1 MQFFSKVQKSPNK
14 WLSFLHD
21 KPLKRLWI
29 NISKSSSFKIAR
41 AQFCRWNRFHPNK
54 RKKGFFHFMNFP
66 LSDLIWKD
74 LDVYSAKLRF
84 LAVTIL
90 GWLDA
95 IKCEM
100 MAHHSACLELEIRW
114 ASKFA
119 IQSLYELILRF
130 RDLLC
135 LSFFWKGTK
144 NNISHNNSFNNKTGS
159 SQIFSAWSNLT

>member
-1 MQFFSKVQKSPNK
+1 
-14 WLSFLHD
+14 
-21 KPLKRLWI
+21 
-29 NISKSSSFKIAR
+29 
-41 AQFCRWNRFHPNK
+41 
-54 RKKGFFHFMNFP
+54 MNFP

-100 MAHHSACLELEIRW
+100 MAHHSACLELEISW

-119 IQSLYELILRF
+119 IRSLYIWNDFTFLWLIRLMFFLKIHCHIILMPSIVKLARAKFF
-130 RDLLC
+130 RLDLTLHSYRSPPWREKEPRWGQGDYRNLFSC
-135 LSFFWKGTK
+135 KSPMMHGK
-144 NNISHNNSFNNKTGS
+144 S
-159 SQIFSAWSNLT
+159 SAHSPYLHLMF

>member
-100 MAHHSACLELEIRW
+100 MAHHSACLELEISW
-114 ASKFA
+114 ASNFV
-119 IQSLYELILRF
+119 IRTFQYFCVHVLRVF
-130 RDLLC
+130 LKMAPRIISIILC
-135 LSFFWKGTK
+135 L
-144 NNISHNNSFNNKTGS
+144 
-159 SQIFSAWSNLT
+159 QL